1 MTIILAEN
9 YFKFWYVE
17 TIYVSSIELEESRS
31 ADWLCVVYKTIQNW
45 LVFYA
50 PNGFQQIYILIFN
63 NTVFQR
69 RGFKC
74 FPKKLKKSALKP
86 GINFLPLK
94 VFFWQ
99 SA

>member
-9 YFKFWYVE
+9 YFFQFWYVE
-17 TIYVSSIELEESRS
+17 TIYVSSIELEETRR
-31 ADWLCVVYKTIQNW
+31 ADWLYVVDKTIQNW

-69 RGFKC
+69 RVFKC
-74 FPKKLKKSALKP
+74 FPQKSFKKCSKA
-86 GINFLPLK
+86 
-94 VFFWQ
+94 WY
-99 SA
+99 